1 CPIYAYAAADDAAVN
16 YDSVLAWSDF
26 TTSEFAVRVVPGE
39 HFYVAEDVR
48 ELVEDIGHRIA
59 QCDRRP

>member
-1 CPIYAYAAADDAAVN
+1 VN

-39 HFYVAEDVR
+39 HFYVTEDVR